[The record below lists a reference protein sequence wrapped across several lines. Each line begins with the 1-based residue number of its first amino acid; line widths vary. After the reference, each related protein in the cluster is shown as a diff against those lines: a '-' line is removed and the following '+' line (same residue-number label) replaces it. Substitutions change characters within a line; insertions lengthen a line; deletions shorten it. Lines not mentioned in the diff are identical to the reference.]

1 MADGKRWRTKGD
13 GNVCSACAA
22 LDNMLVWA
30 WEPFCFY
37 EGAYV
42 YGPPLHGDCRC
53 QVFEEDIPGPE
64 PEPPPPPDVVYTCL
78 LCGAEFATLDELEQ
92 HILEEHDPVPP
103 PPPPEVYTCS
113 YCGAEFASQGELDEH
128 IRAVHDP

>member
-1 MADGKRWRTKGD
+1 VADGKRWRTKGD

-64 PEPPPPPDVVYTCL
+64 PEPPPPPD
-78 LCGAEFATLDELEQ
+78 
-92 HILEEHDPVPP
+92 PV
-103 PPPPEVYTCS
+103 VYTCS